1 MLNKTIVLGFAAVLV
16 LAGNA
21 SSLAS
26 IEITANLRPSLT
38 LTTNATPITERT
50 LRKLSGVA
58 NLGYLWISVN
68 DYRPAEYE
76 AAMQLPFKRT
86 LERLAMIHAA
96 KAEGRLTARVV
107 LSRVGDGSE
116 HDFLFRHWV
125 SQAFPLFEAAVF
137 QRGGW
142 IGQVDTAQGPI
153 PDVGCIRWYD
163 ISITATGVVAH
174 CCMDGKA
181 VFPNGDVRHEHVL
194 AIYNKPEYRRLREAT
209 DSRLS
214 VQPCAGCAFL

>member
-1 MLNKTIVLGFAAVLV
+1 MASV
-16 LAGNA
+16 NA
-21 SSLAS
+21 RLPNA
-26 IEITANLRPSLT
+26 SLT
-38 LTTNATPITERT
+38 LTTNASPVTEKT
-50 LRKLSGVA
+50 LARLSGVA

-68 DYRPAEYE
+68 DYREAEYE

-96 KAEGRLTARVV
+96 KAEGRLATRVV

-116 HDFLFRHWV
+116 HDMLFRAWV
-125 SQAFPLFEAAVF
+125 RQTFPLFEFSVF

-153 PDVGCIRWYD
+153 PDVGCVRWYD

-181 VFPNGDVRHEHVL
+181 EFPIGDVNREHVL
-194 AIYNKPEYRRLREAT
+194 VIYNKPEYRRLREAT
-209 DSRLS
+209 ETRLT
-214 VQPCAGCAFL
+214 VEPCAGCAFL